1 MPFPRYDI
9 RKVRNIGIIAHIDAG
24 KTTIT
29 ERILYYTGKSHKI
42 GEVHNGEAVM
52 DWMPEEKE
60 RGITITSAVTTCY
73 WQGHEIHIID
83 TPGHVDFTMEVD
95 RSLRVLDG
103 AIGVFCAVGGVEP
116 QSETVW
122 HQADRYQVPKIAFIN
137 KMDRIGADFFGTVKQ
152 MIDKLGANP
161 LILQLPLGK
170 EQDFKGV
177 IDLLQM
183 KTIIWH
189 QETLGATYD
198 VIDIPEGHQ
207 KEAFL
212 YREMLLEKLAEIDEE
227 IMDAYLNEIPIPLPK
242 LKQVIRIATL
252 QLQFLPVLC
261 GAALKNMGIQPL
273 LDAVVNYLPSPMDI
287 PPIKG
292 DNAHTGK
299 AETRAADE
307 KSPFCGLVFKTMLD
321 QGRKFSLVRVYSGKV
336 KVGDVVYNPRK
347 AVRERIA
354 RIFRLH
360 ADKKE
365 RLDEVKAGDIV
376 AFAGLK
382 HAATGDTLCEEAHPI
397 ILEPMSLYKPVI
409 SVALEAKTKQDAEKA
424 AFGLQ
429 KLAEEDPTFQIKTDE
444 DTGETIISGM
454 GELHLEVIISRLE
467 REFHAQ
473 VNTGTP
479 QVVYRETITQESE
492 VEKCFKKEM
501 GPHIHFG
508 HVKIKVRP
516 LERGTGIKFK
526 RTLSETEIP
535 STFWPVIEESLQNV
549 LHQGVIA
556 GYPMIDIEVELC
568 GGSTEE
574 HATELGYRIAA
585 AQALKEACK
594 NAMPI
599 LLEPLMKLEVI
610 LPDEYVGEV
619 IGDIN
624 SRKGQIEIIEKK
636 GKVTVITAIVPLSQM
651 FGYSTV
657 LRSMTQGRGIFT
669 MQFLRFDKI
678 E

>member
-1 MPFPRYDI
+1 LGTWYLSAWCQTVSDCGSTPPTAQ
-9 RKVRNIGIIAHIDAG
+9 NTPIAPSN
-24 KTTIT
+24 T
-29 ERILYYTGKSHKI
+29 L
-42 GEVHNGEAVM
+42 
-52 DWMPEEKE
+52 KE

-299 AETRAADE
+299 AILGTWYLSAWCQTVSD
-307 KSPFCGLVFKTMLD
+307 CGSTPPTA
-321 QGRKFSLVRVYSGKV
+321 Q
-336 KVGDVVYNPRK
+336 NTP
-347 AVRERIA
+347 IA
-354 RIFRLH
+354 PSNTL
-360 ADKKE
+360 KE
-365 RLDEVKAGDIV
+365 RSTSIVK
-376 AFAGLK
+376 
-382 HAATGDTLCEEAHPI
+382 
-397 ILEPMSLYKPVI
+397 
-409 SVALEAKTKQDAEKA
+409 
-424 AFGLQ
+424 
-429 KLAEEDPTFQIKTDE
+429 
-444 DTGETIISGM
+444 
-454 GELHLEVIISRLE
+454 
-467 REFHAQ
+467 
-473 VNTGTP
+473 
-479 QVVYRETITQESE
+479 
-492 VEKCFKKEM
+492 
-501 GPHIHFG
+501 
-508 HVKIKVRP
+508 
-516 LERGTGIKFK
+516 
-526 RTLSETEIP
+526 
-535 STFWPVIEESLQNV
+535 ST
-549 LHQGVIA
+549 
-556 GYPMIDIEVELC
+556 
-568 GGSTEE
+568 
-574 HATELGYRIAA
+574 
-585 AQALKEACK
+585 
-594 NAMPI
+594 
-599 LLEPLMKLEVI
+599 
-610 LPDEYVGEV
+610 
-619 IGDIN
+619 
-624 SRKGQIEIIEKK
+624 
-636 GKVTVITAIVPLSQM
+636 
-651 FGYSTV
+651 
-657 LRSMTQGRGIFT
+657 
-669 MQFLRFDKI
+669 
-678 E
+678 

>member
-1 MPFPRYDI
+1 MSSQGYDI
-9 RKVRNIGIIAHIDAG
+9 KRVRNIGIIAHIDAG

-29 ERILYYTGKSHKI
+29 ERILYYTGKSYKI
-42 GEVHNGEAVM
+42 GEVHDGEAVM
-52 DWMPEEKE
+52 DWMQEEKE
-60 RGITITSAVTTCY
+60 SGINITSAVPTCY
-73 WQGHEIHIID
+73 WRGHEIQIID
-83 TPGHVDFTMEVD
+83 TQGHVDFTVEVE

-122 HQADRYQVPKIAFIN
+122 HQADRYHVPKMAFIN
-137 KMDRIGADFFGTVKQ
+137 KMDRMGADFFGTVKQ
-152 MIDKLGANP
+152 MVDKLGVNP

-170 EQDFKGV
+170 EQSFRGI

-183 KTIIWH
+183 KIIIWH

-198 VIDIPEGHQ
+198 VIEIPREYQ
-207 KEAFL
+207 KEAL
-212 YREMLLEKLAEIDEE
+212 RYREIFLEKLAEIDEE
-227 IMDAYLNEIPIPLPK
+227 IMDAYLNENPISLSK
-242 LKQVIRIATL
+242 LKQTIRTATL
-252 QLQFLPVLC
+252 QLKLVPIFC

-273 LDAVVNYLPSPMDI
+273 LDAVVDYLPSPMDI

-299 AETRAADE
+299 AETRSPDE
-307 KSPFCGLVFKTMLD
+307 KAPFCGLVFKTMLE
-321 QGRKFSLVRVYSGKV
+321 QGRKLSLVRVYSGKL
-336 KVGDVVYNPRK
+336 KVSDIVYNPRK
-347 AVRERIA
+347 GIRERIA

-365 RLDEVKAGDIV
+365 RLEEVKAGDIV

-409 SVALEAKTKQDAEKA
+409 SIALEPKTKQDAEKA

-454 GELHLEVIISRLE
+454 GELHLEVVISRLE
-467 REFHAQ
+467 REFHAK
-473 VNTGTP
+473 VNTGNP
-479 QVVYRETITQESE
+479 QVVYRETVTQESIG
-492 VEKCFKKEM
+492 EKRFKKEM

-508 HVKIKVRP
+508 HVKIKVKP
-516 LERGTGIKFK
+516 LERGVGIKFK
-526 RTLSETEIP
+526 RTLSETEVP
-535 STFWPVIEESLQNV
+535 SMFWPAIEEALKNI

-556 GYPMIDIEVELC
+556 GYPMVDMEIELC

-594 NAMPI
+594 NAAPI
-599 LLEPLMKLEVI
+599 LLEPVMKLEVV

-624 SRKGQIEIIEKK
+624 SRKGQIEFIEKK
-636 GKVTVITAIVPLSQM
+636 GKVTVITAIIPLSKM

-657 LRSMTQGRGIFT
+657 LRSMTQGRGVFT

>member
-347 AVRERIA
+347 A
-354 RIFRLH
+354 
-360 ADKKE
+360 
-365 RLDEVKAGDIV
+365 DEVKAGDIV

-599 LLEPLMKLEVI
+599 LLEPLMKLEVV

-624 SRKGQIEIIEKK
+624 SRKGQIEIIEKR